1 MGHKRR
7 GRFHFI
13 FQYIGRSICVFLA
26 TFIAAD
32 QKWFID
38 VRSRQYCV
46 RLPEWNPVHT
56 KEIAAPVKPVV
67 LTYNHPAII
76 AVYPHFLRG
85 LYFLFLAR
93 SHSRFGN
100 LDGSG
105 VLRRGLFL
113 LFGTHR
119 HSRYSDLDGSGVETI
134 SDLRRGPAQ
143 PGISTQTVLR
153 DVEEGLR
160 NRGWNDRIGLTLRG
174 GNRGLVGQDFHQHAP
189 PSAPA

>member
-76 AVYPHFLRG
+76 AVYPHFLDRKSTR
-85 LYFLFLAR
+85 LNS
-93 SHSRFGN
+93 SHG
-100 LDGSG
+100 
-105 VLRRGLFL
+105 
-113 LFGTHR
+113 
-119 HSRYSDLDGSGVETI
+119 YI
-134 SDLRRGPAQ
+134 SYAVFCLKK
-143 PGISTQTVLR
+143 
-153 DVEEGLR
+153 
-160 NRGWNDRIGLTLRG
+160 
-174 GNRGLVGQDFHQHAP
+174 
-189 PSAPA
+189 

>member
-1 MGHKRR
+1 MDHKRR
-7 GRFHFI
+7 RHFHFI
-13 FQYIGRSICVFLA
+13 FQDIRRLIGVFLA

-32 QKWFID
+32 PKCFID
-38 VRSRQYCV
+38 RRSRQYRV
-46 RLPEWNPVHT
+46 GLPQWNPVRA

-85 LYFLFLAR
+85 LYLLFLAR

-105 VLRRGLFL
+105 V
-113 LFGTHR
+113 
-119 HSRYSDLDGSGVETI
+119 ETI
-134 SDLRRGPAQ
+134 ADLRRGPAQ

-160 NRGWNDRIGLTLRG
+160 NRGWNGRISLALRG
-174 GNRGLVGQDFHQHAP
+174 
-189 PSAPA
+189 

>member
-13 FQYIGRSICVFLA
+13 FQYIGRSIFVFLA
-26 TFIAAD
+26 SFIAAD

-67 LTYNHPAII
+67 LTYHLPAII

-105 VLRRGLFL
+105 FSVAASFSFSALTVTP
-113 LFGTHR
+113 GTATWT
-119 HSRYSDLDGSGVETI
+119 GV
-134 SDLRRGPAQ
+134 
-143 PGISTQTVLR
+143 
-153 DVEEGLR
+153 GLR
-160 NRGWNDRIGLTLRG
+160 
-174 GNRGLVGQDFHQHAP
+174 Q
-189 PSAPA
+189 SAICGVVQRSPGSRRKQCCAMSRKG

>member
-38 VRSRQYCV
+38 ARSRQYCV

-85 LYFLFLAR
+85 LYLLFGTR
-93 SHSRFGN
+93 SHSRFSN
-100 LDGSG
+100 
-105 VLRRGLFL
+105 
-113 LFGTHR
+113 
-119 HSRYSDLDGSGVETI
+119 LDGSGVETI

-160 NRGWNDRIGLTLRG
+160 NRG
-174 GNRGLVGQDFHQHAP
+174 
-189 PSAPA
+189 

>member
-1 MGHKRR
+1 MDRKRR
-7 GRFHFI
+7 RHFHFI
-13 FQYIGRSICVFLA
+13 FQYIRRLICVFLA

-32 QKWFID
+32 PKWFID
-38 VRSRQYCV
+38 LLSKQYRV
-46 RLPEWNPVHT
+46 RLPQWNPVHA
-56 KEIAAPVKPVV
+56 KEIAPPVKPVV
-67 LTYNHPAII
+67 LTYYHPAII

-85 LYFLFLAR
+85 LYPLFLAC
-93 SHSRFGN
+93 SHCRCGN

-119 HSRYSDLDGSGVETI
+119 HCRCGNLDRSGVETI
-134 SDLRRGPAQ
+134 RDLSRGPAQ

-160 NRGWNDRIGLTLRG
+160 NRGWNGRVGLTLRG
-174 GNRGLVGQDFHQHAP
+174 
-189 PSAPA
+189 